1 MSSNQKKICVGLIIT
16 ILAIVGFYFFYWIKT
31 PAYSINLI
39 REAVKHRNIEAF
51 ERHVDLNSVYS
62 KAVDDFFVVAIKK
75 SGGNVELDSFTLGIL
90 QLLKPVVV
98 ESLKTATIDEIL
110 SNKDSGKVKNRND
123 IAGDIAG
130 KMQDS
135 TDFDNVT
142 IKNITQKKKT
152 NGTAVVTLRLY
163 NKEQN
168 KEFDLDIFM
177 NELEN
182 GEWRV
187 KEISNFRDFLMELD
201 IPNN

>member
-1 MSSNQKKICVGLIIT
+1 MNFSESLSDRAKYN
-16 ILAIVGFYFFYWIKT
+16 IVGFYFFYWIKT
-31 PAYSINLI
+31 PVYSINLI

-51 ERHVDLNSVYS
+51 ERHVDLNSVYN

-98 ESLKTATIDEIL
+98 ESLKTATIDEIF

-187 KEISNFRDFLMELD
+187 KEISNFCDFLMDID

>member
-1 MSSNQKKICVGLIIT
+1 MSSNQKKICVGLIVT
-16 ILAIVGFYFFYWIKT
+16 ILSIVGFYFFYWIKT
-31 PAYSINLI
+31 PVYSINLI

-98 ESLKTATIDEIL
+98 ESLKSATIDEIL
-110 SNKDSGKVKNRND
+110 SNKESGKDKNRND
-123 IAGDIAG
+123 MAGDIAE

-142 IKNITQKKKT
+142 IKNITEKKKA

-168 KEFDLDIFM
+168 KEFNLDIFM